1 MVEIIINDNI
11 TSIKTNDIQVIIEGD
26 FQIKK
31 EGAEAP
37 VINVASVYMLL
48 EFEPKRII
56 LLLSVF
62 LISENLFKNKC

>member
-31 EGAEAP
+31 EGAAAP
-37 VINVASVYMLL
+37 VINVASV
-48 EFEPKRII
+48 
-56 LLLSVF
+56 
-62 LISENLFKNKC
+62 